1 MTNDSGSNNRAKR
14 KVTKKGILITALI
27 VAGIIAASFL
37 IYLVP

>member
-1 MTNDSGSNNRAKR
+1 MTNNSGNNRAKR